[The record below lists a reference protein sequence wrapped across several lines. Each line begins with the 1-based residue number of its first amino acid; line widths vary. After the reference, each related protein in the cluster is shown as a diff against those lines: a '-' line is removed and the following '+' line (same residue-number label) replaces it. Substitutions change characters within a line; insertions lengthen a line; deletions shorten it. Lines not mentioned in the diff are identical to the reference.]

1 MFRRHQHLFLL
12 PLCHR
17 RRLHHVDN
25 DYLPNIFTV
34 YRMLMFLDSRSIR
47 SSNLCFS
54 SRDICCLHAGWLC
67 NRWDHPEHRCWG
79 GGKHNCWVETILVAL
94 HLEVQYCAVQP
105 CFDASI
111 FSGCS
116 LLAAKVSVGV
126 VLLSSDL
133 VVLKLMVQVLD
144 GVVVGIVVLPDL
156 GTNMRC
162 TRGLIT
168 SFCLSQKVPPNRQ
181 AVCCTWH

>member
-1 MFRRHQHLFLL
+1 
-12 PLCHR
+12 
-17 RRLHHVDN
+17 
-25 DYLPNIFTV
+25 
-34 YRMLMFLDSRSIR
+34 MLMFLDSRSIR

-67 NRWDHPEHRCWG
+67 NRWDRPEHRCL
-79 GGKHNCWVETILVAL
+79 GGKHSCWVETILVAL

-116 LLAAKVSVGV
+116 LFSAKVSVGV

-144 GVVVGIVVLPDL
+144 GVVVGIVVLPGS

-162 TRGLIT
+162 IRGPIT
-168 SFCLSQKVPPNRQ
+168 LFYLTQKVPQTGRLSV
-181 AVCCTWH
+181 AHGTDILF